1 MKNIFTLALMLIT
14 LQLTAQNES
23 EIQSTVIKAEHLI
36 TYAAE
41 NFPSEDPQQLYILV
55 ETGKAGISIENKFYI
70 EQGLKLL
77 IKRLDD
83 GDKVAIGTYGAISAN
98 VLPFTEVSKWVVL
111 QESIDSLFTGDF
123 VESNASGI
131 AIAYDMIEAHH
142 DEEQASSVI
151 MIRGAGIKNSEEA
164 IGKSAS
170 NTLLKDQDSAASLY
184 DQPEISSRDK
194 RKLER
199 EQRKQS
205 RAADHKNLGGAIALT
220 ALTILPEILDIIKD

>member
-1 MKNIFTLALMLIT
+1 MKNIFTLALMLIA
-14 LQLTAQNES
+14 LQLKAQNES

-41 NFPSEDPQQLYILV
+41 NFPSENPQQLYVLV
-55 ETGKAGISIENKFYI
+55 ETGESGISIENKFYI
-70 EQGLKLL
+70 EQGLRLL

-98 VLPFTEVSKWVVL
+98 ILPFTEVSKIVVL
-111 QESIDSLFTGDF
+111 QESIDSLFTGNF

-142 DEEQASSVI
+142 DDEQASSVI
-151 MIRGAGIKNSEEA
+151 MIRGAGIKNREEA
-164 IGKSAS
+164 RALTAS
-170 NTLLKDQDSAASLY
+170 NTPQKDQNSIASLY
-184 DQPEISSRDK
+184 KEAQVSPRDQ

-220 ALTILPEILDIIKD
+220 ALTMLPEILDIIKD